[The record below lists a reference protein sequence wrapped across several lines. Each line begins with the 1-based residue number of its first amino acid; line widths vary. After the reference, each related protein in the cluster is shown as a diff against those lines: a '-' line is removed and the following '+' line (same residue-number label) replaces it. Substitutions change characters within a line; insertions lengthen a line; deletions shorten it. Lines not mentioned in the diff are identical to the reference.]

1 MRKTIS
7 LIAAALTAM
16 ALLASC
22 GGGSSSTVAKNPED
36 EVRQTVT
43 AFMDACL
50 SFDTD
55 EAKKYVTDENIDEI
69 PDILDGIEETFGDFE
84 DIIPEESKKA
94 VTDKL
99 SALVK
104 DNIKYEIG
112 EITIDGDEAQAKVNV
127 SMPDF
132 SNAMSDYSDE
142 DFAKLIQTSFGLDSD
157 DPMALINAFAQK
169 KGVSVEDVYQ
179 MLSGDEADFIK
190 DFYQTFKDETDKFI
204 DGMVDMLGSS
214 MKDAEQTDYP
224 TTVTLEKQPDGKW
237 LVSDMD

>member
-1 MRKTIS
+1 MKKTIS

-22 GGGSSSTVAKNPED
+22 GGGSSSTVAESPED

-55 EAKKYVTDENIDEI
+55 EAKKYVTDENIDDI
-69 PDILDGIEETFGDFE
+69 PDILDGVEEAFGDFE

-94 VTDKL
+94 VTDKW

-112 EITIDGDEAQAKVNV
+112 EITVDDDEAQAKVNV

-142 DFAKLIQTSFGLDSD
+142 DFAKLIQTSFGLDSG
-157 DPMALINAFAQK
+157 DPMELINAYAQK

-179 MLSGDEADFIK
+179 MLSGDETDFIK

-204 DGMVDMLGSS
+204 DGMVDMIGGSL
-214 MKDAEQTDYP
+214 KDAEQTDYP
-224 TTVTLEKQPDGKW
+224 ATVTLEKQTDNTW

>member
-1 MRKTIS
+1 MKRTITG
-7 LIAAALTAM
+7 IAAALTAM

-22 GGGSSSTVAKNPED
+22 GGGSSSTVAKSPED

-43 AFMDACL
+43 AFMDACM

-55 EAKKYVTDENIDEI
+55 EAKKYVTNENIDEI
-69 PDILDGIEETFGDFE
+69 PDILDGIEETFGDFD

-142 DFAKLIQTSFGLDSD
+142 DFAKLIQTSFGLDSG
-157 DPMALINAFAQK
+157 DPMELINAFAEK

-224 TTVTLEKQPDGKW
+224 AAVTLEKQPDGTW

>member
-1 MRKTIS
+1 MKRTIS
-7 LIAAALTAM
+7 LIAASLTAM

-22 GGGSSSTVAKNPED
+22 GGGSSSTVAESPED
-36 EVRQTVT
+36 EVRQTVN
-43 AFMDACL
+43 AFMDACM

-55 EAKKYVTDENIDEI
+55 EAKKYVTDENVAEI
-69 PDILDGIEETFGDFE
+69 PDILDGIEETFGSFE
-84 DIIPEESKKA
+84 DVIPEESKKA

-112 EITIDGDEAQAKVNV
+112 EITIDGDDAQAKVNV

-132 SNAMSDYSDE
+132 ENAMSNYSDG
-142 DFAKLIQTSFGLDSD
+142 DFARLIQTSFNLDSG

-179 MLSGDEADFIK
+179 MLSGDETDFMK

-204 DGMVDMLGSS
+204 NGMADMIGSS
-214 MKDAEQTDYP
+214 LKNAEQTDYP
-224 TTVTLEKQPDGKW
+224 STVTLEKQPDGTW